1 MRVSNDLC
9 PETSRPLG
17 FAGPRTLIE
26 FSRPHTIIGTT
37 LAVFVLYLMAAH
49 RYGQHPAHLLALVLV
64 ASLAVNVYIVGLNQ
78 ITDVDIDRINKPYLP
93 LAAGTMQP
101 STAGIIV
108 GAAGAIALGTA
119 FAQGRFLFATIA
131 IIFAIGTV
139 YSLPPLRLKRFPF
152 FAAASITVARAVVL
166 NLGVYA
172 TYAAAFGGRPA
183 LPGYLL
189 LFVGFFFVYV
199 IVIALMKDI
208 PDVDGDRRNQIATLV
223 LRLGA
228 RRTLLLCQTL
238 LTIGYVGA
246 VAAVWL
252 GVGGVR
258 LPLLL
263 AAHAVALV
271 LVWGLGARLDSDD
284 PRAVYRYYMFIWK
297 LFYAELIA
305 FPLACLLAR

>member
-1 MRVSNDLC
+1 MRVNNDTC
-9 PETSRPLG
+9 PDSSRALRFPR
-17 FAGPRTLIE
+17 PRTLVE
-26 FSRPHTIIGTT
+26 FSRPHTIVGTT
-37 LAVFVLYLMAAH
+37 LAVCVLYLMAAH
-49 RYGQHPAHLLALVLV
+49 RYGQHPPHLLALVLI

-108 GAAGAIALGTA
+108 GAAGAIALTVA
-119 FAQGRFLFATIA
+119 QAQGRFLFATIA
-131 IIFAIGTV
+131 TIFAIGTI
-139 YSLPPLRLKRFPF
+139 YSVPPLRLKRFPF

-166 NLGVYA
+166 NLGVYV

-189 LFVGFFFVYV
+189 LFVAFFFVFV

-208 PDVDGDRRNQIATLV
+208 PDIDGDRRHQIATLV
-223 LRLGA
+223 IRLGA
-228 RRTLLLCQTL
+228 RRTLTLCQTL
-238 LTIGYVGA
+238 LTISYVGT

-258 LPLLL
+258 LPVLL
-263 AAHAVALV
+263 AAHAAALAA
-271 LVWGLGARLDSDD
+271 VWIGGARLDSDD

-297 LFYAELIA
+297 LFYAELVA
-305 FPLACLLAR
+305 FPLACLLGS